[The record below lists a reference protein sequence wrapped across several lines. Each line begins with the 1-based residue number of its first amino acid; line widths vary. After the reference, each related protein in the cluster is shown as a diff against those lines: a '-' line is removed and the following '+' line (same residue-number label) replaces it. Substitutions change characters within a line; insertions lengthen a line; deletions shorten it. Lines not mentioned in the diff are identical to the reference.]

1 MPPPQNRGSWQVAKG
16 HQPSKGARNLG
27 RIVTQISSVSNSN
40 SDLQDK
46 AIQRLVDECNK
57 WRIKYDAKVE

>member
-1 MPPPQNRGSWQVAKG
+1 MAEGHHPVANG
-16 HQPSKGARNLG
+16 HQPSSGARNLG